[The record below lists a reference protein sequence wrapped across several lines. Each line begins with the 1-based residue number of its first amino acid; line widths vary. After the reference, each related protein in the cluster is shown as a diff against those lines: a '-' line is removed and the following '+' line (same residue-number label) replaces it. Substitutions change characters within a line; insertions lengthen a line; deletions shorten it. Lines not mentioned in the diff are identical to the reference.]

1 MMKFGF
7 SSNGFRC
14 ICNYFFLP
22 GFRRISTSSS
32 SNEGNT
38 SSSFANF
45 LVDNLGFSN
54 HQSLST
60 SATLSSRRRHGGTKL
75 VNNFNWAEN
84 AESVIQFL
92 KQIGFQQS
100 DIRKLV
106 CHEPRILL
114 SRVSQTLKPKIKLLN
129 DLGLSGSDLVQVIVR
144 NPLIL
149 RQSLGLAIHAFR
161 TVLGS
166 DENVVSAINKSHRIQ
181 FRKAANNLIPNVE
194 LLQSYSGISGEKFQK
209 HIIRHPSLYCMK
221 TDLFQKILTRVEKK
235 LGIPPNSVMFL
246 YGIQSVSALSD
257 QSIDDKCEI
266 FKSFGWT
273 QSDVMELIR
282 RNPLC
287 LTSTE
292 ERLKGK
298 LDFLIN
304 QLGYKPHYLAV
315 QASFFTYS
323 IEKRLLPRYRVLQV
337 LKEKGLI
344 KEHHLLSS
352 ASILT
357 EANFLKKFI
366 LPFEEIHEVYAQL
379 TGSTVESLVAGRVK
393 GQI

>member
-1 MMKFGF
+1 M
-7 SSNGFRC
+7 
-14 ICNYFFLP
+14 
-22 GFRRISTSSS
+22 
-32 SNEGNT
+32 
-38 SSSFANF
+38 
-45 LVDNLGFSN
+45 GFSN

-60 SATLSSRRRHGGTKL
+60 SATLASRRRVSGAKL
-75 VNNFNWAEN
+75 AIDWVEK
-84 AESVIQFL
+84 AESVIHFL

-100 DIRKLV
+100 DIRKIV
-106 CHEPRILL
+106 SDEPRILL

-129 DLGLSGSDLVQVIVR
+129 DLGLSGSDLVQAVVR
-144 NPLIL
+144 HPVIL
-149 RQSLGLAIHAFR
+149 RQRLGPAIHAFR

-166 DENVVSAINKSHRIQ
+166 DENVVRAINNSHWIQ
-181 FRKAANNLIPNVE
+181 FSKAANNLIPNVE
-194 LLQSYSGISGEKFQK
+194 LLQSYSGISGEKIQK
-209 HIIRHPSLYCMK
+209 HIIRHPSLYCMT
-221 TDLFQKILTRVEKK
+221 TDLFRKILTRVENK
-235 LGIPPNSVMFL
+235 LGIPPNSVMLF
-246 YGIQSVSALSD
+246 YGIKCVAQLSD

-292 ERLKGK
+292 EKLKEK

-304 QLGYKPHYLAV
+304 QLGYKPDYLAF

-323 IEKRLLPRYRVLQV
+323 IEKRLLPRHQVLQV

-366 LPFEEIHEVYAQL
+366 FPFEEIHEVYAQL
-379 TGSTVESLVAGRVK
+379 TGSTVESLGAGRVK
-393 GQI
+393 GHI